1 MNQKLKNLKKG
12 KQPAVPVAGPS
23 KLKQPLVPETKPSV
37 KQSVSS
43 VNNPKEKEKP
53 KASGKIEIFKAK
65 PKEVK
70 EIKTEEEPTK
80 EAKKKMFV
88 TKAPSPA
95 PSVASEMAELEP
107 PTVRKYDYLS
117 ISIT

>member
-23 KLKQPLVPETKPSV
+23 KLKQPVVPETKPSV

-80 EAKKKMFV
+80 EAKKKMFF
-88 TKAPSPA
+88 TKAIACAKCGEWNGRIGTSDG
-95 PSVASEMAELEP
+95 
-107 PTVRKYDYLS
+107 TKIRLS
-117 ISIT
+117 